1 VWTAFDAA
9 GFVALAW
16 IAAATTFLI
25 PVCCIWLGE
34 PGRPLSKNPD
44 KNAAMRY
51 SALLINL
58 LSGVC
63 MKKGSKGLNRFQT
76 VGILTAVTLATI
88 VAGVYQIH
96 GQGRP
101 PQAGA
106 PGLSAL
112 EAQHQRLLP
121 LFELAGV
128 VFTDADETR
137 GRFVVGVVDRDIAPT
152 VRAWATAL
160 GVPFQLVDVV
170 ETQPIV
176 QVQTLQDK
184 NRPVVGGLQIR
195 FSQYLCSMSFN
206 ARNSN
211 GVLGYVT
218 ASHCSNTQGAADG
231 TLYYQPLNQVSGE
244 YIGQEIADPAFFR
257 CARGKK
263 CRYSDA
269 NFSAGDSAVTF
280 TLGAIAET
288 SAPNNGSLDI
298 VGHFNITGEE
308 PAALGQTVNK
318 VGRTTGWTQ
327 GKVTNT
333 CVNTGVSGSN
343 IVLLCQNFVDAG
355 VGAGDSGSPV
365 FRIVSGDSIMLQGT
379 LWGGNSSG
387 TLFVY
392 SPIANI
398 ESELGALTTN

>member
-1 VWTAFDAA
+1 MHRL
-9 GFVALAW
+9 ALP
-16 IAAATTFLI
+16 TEY
-25 PVCCIWLGE
+25 GE

-152 VRAWATAL
+152 VRAWAVAL

-176 QVQTLQDK
+176 QVQKLQDK
-184 NRPVVGGLQIR
+184 IRPVVGGLQIR

-231 TLYYQPLNQVSGE
+231 TLYYQPLNQVSAE
-244 YIGQEIADPAFFR
+244 YIGQEIAAGRFYKRP
-257 CARGKK
+257 GKWCGYCDYLPVCVK
-263 CRYSDA
+263 DEKRIKETLVKIAYS
-269 NFSAGDSAVTF
+269 
-280 TLGAIAET
+280 
-288 SAPNNGSLDI
+288 
-298 VGHFNITGEE
+298 
-308 PAALGQTVNK
+308 K
-318 VGRTTGWTQ
+318 
-327 GKVTNT
+327 
-333 CVNTGVSGSN
+333 
-343 IVLLCQNFVDAG
+343 
-355 VGAGDSGSPV
+355 
-365 FRIVSGDSIMLQGT
+365 
-379 LWGGNSSG
+379 
-387 TLFVY
+387 
-392 SPIANI
+392 
-398 ESELGALTTN
+398 